1 MTAGSEFR
9 FDPTINPPRALTSRE
24 IFMELEATVAIG
36 RAAAEHVQ
44 AAVGS
49 LLMHLPPNPWSALMQ
64 SSFRALQEHPGSAWP
79 GMVEAPMDPT
89 TRVDLVW
96 RIQCMEGPSDAKVAS
111 LRVGR
116 IVEFPDRAATLH
128 AHAALAAR
136 LAPRP
141 RPTWP
146 ASVEVPGGTGTV
158 PIDAR
163 PLRAIDRLEQVDLS
177 NKDDWEDESY
187 RIDSKRFDYD
197 GVPTLIEMWGSGGYG
212 GRTWVMLLEDIVAR
226 YGSLDVEALMVHV
239 SPHMHPE
246 RRPFIRER
254 DGYLL
259 INEI

>member
-9 FDPTINPPRALTSRE
+9 FDPTINPPRALTLRE
-24 IFMELEATVAIG
+24 IFIELEAKVVIG
-36 RAAAEHVQ
+36 RSAAERVQ

-49 LLMHLPPNPWSALMQ
+49 LLMHLPPNPWSPLMQ
-64 SSFRALQEHPGSAWP
+64 SSFRALQEHPGSAFA
-79 GMVEAPMDPT
+79 GTVEAPMNPT
-89 TRVDLVW
+89 LRLPIVW
-96 RIQCMEGPSDAKVAS
+96 RLQCMEGPADAKVAS
-111 LRVGR
+111 LRVGKM
-116 IVEFPDRAATLH
+116 VEFADRAATLH
-128 AHAALAAR
+128 AHAALAAS
-136 LAPRP
+136 LAVRP
-141 RPTWP
+141 RPPWP
-146 ASVEVPGGTGTV
+146 STVELPGAPGLV
-158 PIDAR
+158 PIEAH

-212 GRTWVMLLEDIVAR
+212 GRTWVMLAADVVAR
-226 YGSLDVEALMVHV
+226 YGSLDMESVMVHV

-254 DGYLL
+254 DGYVL